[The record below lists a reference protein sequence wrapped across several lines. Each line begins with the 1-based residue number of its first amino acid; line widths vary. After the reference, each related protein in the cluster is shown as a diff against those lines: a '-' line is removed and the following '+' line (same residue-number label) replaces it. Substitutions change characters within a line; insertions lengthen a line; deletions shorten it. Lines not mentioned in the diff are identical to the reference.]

1 MTEEELAIALE
12 SLPSINAVSVARSP
26 SGLENGLTRRFQLK
40 ILVLRRFSAY
50 IRSTQPSNQ
59 LFSPS
64 IKVKTISRGRG
75 LPRIFKIHSKATHFD
90 EAILITMSKSIADRY
105 FFIEISD
112 PSIDA
117 LTAMLLFLSALY
129 LWLQWLYFNIA
140 RIRRAVS
147 SAIASSRYY
156 ERLVNSIHV
165 HESFTNSL
173 SIVRE
178 ESYSHENG
186 YYRRKSTSSFMDYFI
201 FSEASRAA
209 IAYNM
214 VCSHRYPL
222 LAKSTQ
228 PPIPYWTQ

>member
-1 MTEEELAIALE
+1 MLTFALHNLPINCFLHPSMCKLSLAGE
-12 SLPSINAVSVARSP
+12 
-26 SGLENGLTRRFQLK
+26 
-40 ILVLRRFSAY
+40 
-50 IRSTQPSNQ
+50 
-59 LFSPS
+59 
-64 IKVKTISRGRG
+64 RGQ
-75 LPRIFKIHSKATHFD
+75 PRIFKIHSQATHFD

-156 ERLVNSIHV
+156 ERSVDSVHV
-165 HESFTNSL
+165 HGSFTNSL

-178 ESYSHENG
+178 EPYSHENG